1 MLLGF
6 IIGIDGLELVRSRS
20 FELAVLSDCM
30 LTQQGLHTSLPSLV
44 EIFFFAFIR
53 SCNQKCNCTLSL
65 TKVQPQLNIHFLEH
79 NIIYRYIESLCQ

>member
-1 MLLGF
+1 MNYVMLLGF

-20 FELAVLSDCM
+20 FDLPVLSDCM
-30 LTQQGLHTSLPSLV
+30 LTQQGLHTSLV
-44 EIFFFAFIR
+44 DFFAFIR

-79 NIIYRYIESLCQ
+79 NL